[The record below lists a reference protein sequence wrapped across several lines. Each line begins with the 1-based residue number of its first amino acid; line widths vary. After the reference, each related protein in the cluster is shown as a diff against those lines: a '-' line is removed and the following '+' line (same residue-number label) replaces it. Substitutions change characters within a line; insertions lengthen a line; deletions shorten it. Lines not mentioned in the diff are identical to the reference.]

1 MWRQGCLL
9 LTFGLAFTATVCA
22 GAESA
27 VVNLDY
33 VAQRALERAQKPFH
47 APRTDLPR
55 VLQQDNLDYDK
66 YREIEFRHD
75 KALWLAEGLPFRVE
89 FFHPGYLYQ
98 EPVHINEFT
107 PTYTQPI
114 RFVQDFFNYRAL
126 RIQNEIPAN
135 TGYAGFRLSE
145 PVERA
150 EQMGRNRRVSGREL
164 FPAAGQGPALRR
176 IRARPGAQLRRR
188 RGRRNFPSSPTGGW
202 ASRSRATIIWF
213 CSPSSTA

>member
-1 MWRQGCLL
+1 MPGRGVRRGGS
-9 LTFGLAFTATVCA
+9 GLR
-22 GAESA
+22 GAA
-27 VVNLDY
+27 
-33 VAQRALERAQKPFH
+33 RARTRA
-47 APRTDLPR
+47 ANRSIRRARICRRCCGRTISITTNTGRLSSG
-55 VLQQDNLDYDK
+55 
-66 YREIEFRHD
+66 HD

-126 RIQNEIPAN
+126 HIQNEIPAN
-135 TGYAGFRLSE
+135 TGYAGFKAAQ

-150 EQMGRNRRVSGREL
+150 GQMGRTRRVSGREL
-164 FPAAGQGPALRR
+164 FPAARAKTSVT
-176 IRARPGAQLRRR
+176 ARPRAAWRSIAAG

-202 ASRSRATIIWF
+202 ASRSRT
-213 CSPSSTA
+213 TTV